1 MEEAIDSAEAQR
13 EIKLKTREELNK
25 LTDKILG
32 IAIGV
37 HRALGPGFVER
48 IYDQALRQEFINCKI
63 NFESQKQIKVNYK
76 DVELGLQQIDF
87 LIEGELILEIKAVSQ
102 INSVHTAQL
111 ISYLKAIK
119 RRLGLILNFARDRL
133 EIKRVVNK
141 F

>member
-1 MEEAIDSAEAQR
+1 MEELIVSAEAQR
-13 EIKLKTREELNK
+13 EIKLKTREDLNK
-25 LTDKILG
+25 LTDKIIG
-32 IAIGV
+32 IAIEV
-37 HRALGPGFVER
+37 HKAIGPGFVER

-87 LIEGELILEIKAVSQ
+87 LIEGELILEIKAVSR
-102 INSVHTAQL
+102 INSAHAAQL
-111 ISYLKAIK
+111 ISYLKTIK
-119 RRLGLILNFARDRL
+119 VRVGLILNFSRDKL